1 LDLQLQNKGLL
12 AKWLVNLLNTEGLW
26 QTLLANKYLRSK
38 SLTHVK
44 AKPYDSHF
52 WRGLM
57 NFKDEVFSNGSFSI
71 KDGSKTR
78 FWDDTWVGVMSFK
91 DRYPSLFNI
100 VWDPHATVAKVLS
113 TQPLNISFRK
123 ALVDNKLVERHDLV
137 ALISNVALVEGSDVF
152 TWNLTKTGSYTVWS
166 FYLYMLSSQPLFR
179 HKLIWK
185 LKIPLKVKIF
195 LWFFQR
201 GVILT
206 KDNLARKN

>member
-78 FWDDTWVGVMSFK
+78 FWDDTWVGVMPFK
-91 DRYPSLFNI
+91 DRYSSLFNI
-100 VWDPHATVAKVLS
+100 VRDPHVTVAKVLS
-113 TQPLNISFRK
+113 TQPLNISFRR
-123 ALVDNKLVERHDLV
+123 ALVDNNLVEWHDLV
-137 ALISNVALVEGSDVF
+137 ALISNVTLVEGSDF
-152 TWNLTKTGSYTVWS
+152 FIWNLTKTSSYMVRS

-185 LKIPLKVKIF
+185 LKF
-195 LWFFQR
+195 LWNLRFFF
-201 GVILT
+201 GSFKEVSSIKLI
-206 KDNLARKN
+206 